1 MNKEARKNTEMNDS
15 LNIIIEE
22 PAWQKHLPNVEDVA
36 QKVFTTVLS
45 FMRKKQYPKFIS
57 QDINVNL
64 ALSSDNHVRELNN
77 EFRQKDSP
85 TNVLSFANIDADD
98 FNFNSTETIELGDII
113 IALETMQKESF
124 DQHIS
129 LHDHFCHLFCHGLFH
144 LLGFDHQTDKEATE
158 MENLEILVLKQ
169 LNIANPYKE

>member
-1 MNKEARKNTEMNDS
+1 MVMNDN

-22 PAWQKHLPNVEDVA
+22 PAWIKHLPDVEETA
-36 QKVFTTVLS
+36 QKVFVTVLS
-45 FMRKKQYPKFIS
+45 FMRTKQDLDFIS
-57 QDINVNL
+57 CNINVNL
-64 ALSSDNHVRELNN
+64 SLSSDNHVRELNN

-98 FNFNSTETIELGDII
+98 FKFNTSEPLELGDII

-124 DQHIS
+124 DQNIS

-144 LLGFDHQTDKEATE
+144 LLGFDHQNDEEAAV
-158 MENLEILVLKQ
+158 MENLEVLVLKQ

>member
-1 MNKEARKNTEMNDS
+1 MVMNDN

-22 PAWQKHLPNVEDVA
+22 PAWIKHLPDVEETA
-36 QKVFTTVLS
+36 QKVFATVLS
-45 FMRKKQYPKFIS
+45 FMRTKQDLDFIS
-57 QDINVNL
+57 CNINVNL
-64 ALSSDNHVRELNN
+64 SLSSDNHVRELNN

-98 FNFNSTETIELGDII
+98 FKFNTSDPLELGDII

-124 DQHIS
+124 DQNIS

-144 LLGFDHQTDKEATE
+144 LLGFDHQNDEEAAV
-158 MENLEILVLKQ
+158 MENLEVLVLKQ